1 MLKLFYYFRVCI
13 YMFVTNNVRIYKNSI
28 EYTYIPSTMVTWNI
42 NSIDIKQVVSH
53 LLIINADIVHLQGA
67 YRNKSQLIES
77 LSRFY
82 HNIIT
87 NDHKQYYMYND
98 CGLLVFSKCPITSS
112 NFISYGYWKSY
123 IYSGYIFYS
132 IGDLNFCN
140 CCMDSDNIENNLI
153 KLQIIMK
160 KNPYND
166 NFILSGYINYMD
178 VFDLFGK
185 KSNNTVSFIE
195 EENLNYIISFGNN
208 TITNN
213 VYNFIDNNNPMIG
226 IIRINIDIES
236 I

>member
-140 CCMDSDNIENNLI
+140 CCLDSPDNDKTYSQLER
-153 KLQIIMK
+153 IMAT
-160 KNPYND
+160 NPYKD
-166 NFILSGYINYMD
+166 KFIIGGYIDYPYTYTI
-178 VFDLFGK
+178 FGK
-185 KSNNTVSFIE
+185 KPNNTLTIIDSKNYNTLLSFDTREITT
-195 EENLNYIISFGNN
+195 N
-208 TITNN
+208 TIGN
-213 VYNFIDNNNPMIG
+213 IDIPPVIG
-226 IIRINIDIES
+226 IIKYLNK
-236 I
+236 

>member
-1 MLKLFYYFRVCI
+1 
-13 YMFVTNNVRIYKNSI
+13 MFVTNNVRIYKNSI

-140 CCMDSDNIENNLI
+140 CCLDSPDNDKTYSQLER
-153 KLQIIMK
+153 IMAT
-160 KNPYND
+160 NPYKD
-166 NFILSGYINYMD
+166 KFIIGGYIDYPD
-178 VFDLFGK
+178 TYTIFGK
-185 KSNNTVSFIE
+185 KPNNTLTIIDSKNYNTLLSFDTREITT
-195 EENLNYIISFGNN
+195 N
-208 TITNN
+208 TIGN
-213 VYNFIDNNNPMIG
+213 IDIPPVIG
-226 IIRINIDIES
+226 IIKYLNK
-236 I
+236 